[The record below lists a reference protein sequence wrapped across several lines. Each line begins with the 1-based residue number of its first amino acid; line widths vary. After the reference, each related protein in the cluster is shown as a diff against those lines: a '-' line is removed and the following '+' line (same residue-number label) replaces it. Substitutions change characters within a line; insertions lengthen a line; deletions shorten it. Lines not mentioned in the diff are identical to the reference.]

1 MYGSSWYQPHNI
13 LPGSVMVA
21 IFCERLEVNLNCTP
35 ENVRAK
41 QMSGWSVPDTCTF
54 LSIRSESLVICKK
67 ISLCKWNLRNLQ
79 PNTLDCLKM
88 IQWLILSVSP
98 FEVAQLWTPDVVEG
112 ASSTWLIVRNMA
124 QRNDPRSCIPPSRTR
139 RWWENS
145 SSDSL
150 YRLGKGTVT
159 VHLSSY
165 LFLFYWHCLF
175 NETHLAQSC
184 PVIQFSAT
192 YHVVLILSS

>member
-1 MYGSSWYQPHNI
+1 MYVSSWYQSHNI

-21 IFCERLEVNLNCTP
+21 IFCERLKVNLNCTP
-35 ENVRAK
+35 ENVRMWLISTRYLHLLINQVRK
-41 QMSGWSVPDTCTF
+41 FGYLQ
-54 LSIRSESLVICKK
+54 K

-79 PNTLDCLKM
+79 PNTLDRLKM

-98 FEVAQLWTPDVVEG
+98 FKVAQLWAPDVAEG
-112 ASSTWLIVRNMA
+112 AFSTWLIVRDMA

-150 YRLGKGTVT
+150 YRLGKGTVM
-159 VHLSSY
+159 VHLSS
-165 LFLFYWHCLF
+165 
-175 NETHLAQSC
+175 
-184 PVIQFSAT
+184 PVI
-192 YHVVLILSS
+192 LLLSSSVMSSHSV

>member
-1 MYGSSWYQPHNI
+1 MYGSSTTQYTSWLCYGGHLLWKTRSQ
-13 LPGSVMVA
+13 
-21 IFCERLEVNLNCTP
+21 LELHSWECKSKT
-35 ENVRAK
+35 NVWLISTRYLHLLINQVRK
-41 QMSGWSVPDTCTF
+41 FGYLQ
-54 LSIRSESLVICKK
+54 K

-79 PNTLDCLKM
+79 PNTLDRLKM

-124 QRNDPRSCIPPSRTR
+124 QRNDPRSCILPSRTR